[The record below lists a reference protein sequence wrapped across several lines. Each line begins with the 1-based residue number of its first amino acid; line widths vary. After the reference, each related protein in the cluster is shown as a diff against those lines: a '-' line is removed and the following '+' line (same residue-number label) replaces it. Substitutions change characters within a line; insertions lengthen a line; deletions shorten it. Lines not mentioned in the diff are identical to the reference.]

1 MSKGE
6 KISYNKALE
15 VLNVLKQYSD
25 NQGTI
30 TTNTSQYYDDY
41 GNYYACINTQWDVLS
56 DDIEK
61 FEESV
66 CHLHMITSDLK
77 NLIVQGQLPVSEI
90 IQFKTHYSEFNIES
104 AFGRLCALLKCD
116 CNKASQW
123 NDIRIY
129 AQETNSIAIEFISE
143 YQSLKN
149 MQKVNCNYE
158 SAISD
163 LDLLMSL
170 NGLNERLAKQKDS
183 ICHMYKDY
191 YDGTETDWEKLI
203 EALKYAVDLKNLVS
217 LYNLPESFIK
227 NICEDCGIRTYCYNE
242 NLIMSEQKDALQ
254 KV

>member
-1 MSKGE
+1 M
-6 KISYNKALE
+6 
-15 VLNVLKQYSD
+15 
-25 NQGTI
+25 
-30 TTNTSQYYDDY
+30 
-41 GNYYACINTQWDVLS
+41 LS

-104 AFGRLCALLKCD
+104 AFERLCALLKCD

-143 YQSLKN
+143 YQSLMN

-170 NGLNERLAKQKDS
+170 NVLNERLAKQKDS

-191 YDGTETDWEKLI
+191 YDGTKQTG
-203 EALKYAVDLKNLVS
+203 KN
-217 LYNLPESFIK
+217 
-227 NICEDCGIRTYCYNE
+227 
-242 NLIMSEQKDALQ
+242 
-254 KV
+254 

>member
-1 MSKGE
+1 
-6 KISYNKALE
+6 
-15 VLNVLKQYSD
+15 
-25 NQGTI
+25 
-30 TTNTSQYYDDY
+30 
-41 GNYYACINTQWDVLS
+41 
-56 DDIEK
+56 
-61 FEESV
+61 
-66 CHLHMITSDLK
+66 
-77 NLIVQGQLPVSEI
+77 
-90 IQFKTHYSEFNIES
+90 
-104 AFGRLCALLKCD
+104 
-116 CNKASQW
+116 
-123 NDIRIY
+123 
-129 AQETNSIAIEFISE
+129 
-143 YQSLKN
+143 

-170 NGLNERLAKQKDS
+170 NVLNERLAKQKDS